1 MATAGQ
7 EDPRVVHNAER
18 HRYELYLDGSLIGVA
33 VYEVMPD
40 RLVFTS
46 VEIDPAHERRGY
58 GGRLTAAALDDVRTR
73 GLSITP
79 QCSFMADYIRR
90 NREYADLVANES
102 R

>member
-7 EDPRVVHNAER
+7 EDLRVVHNAER
-18 HRYELYLDGSLIGVA
+18 HRYELYLDGSMIGVA
-33 VYEVMPD
+33 VYQERPE
-40 RLVFTS
+40 RLIFTS

-58 GGRLTAAALDDVRTR
+58 GGRLTAAALDDVRAR
-73 GLSITP
+73 GLSVTP
-79 QCSFMADYIRR
+79 RCSFMADYIMR